1 MKALAPRAPFP
12 GSPGGW
18 ELEENPGTEKEAG
31 TRGNVQR
38 PGAGQRET
46 HRERQKEMEG
56 ARKKKKEKMEGA
68 KKRDGESDRG
78 EQTQVDIIGRHPEG
92 LK

>member
-1 MKALAPRAPFP
+1 MKALAPRASFP

-18 ELEENPGTEKEAG
+18 RREENPGTEKEAG

-46 HRERQKEMEG
+46 NRERQKEI
-56 ARKKKKEKMEGA
+56 EGA
-68 KKRDGESDRG
+68 KNRHGESARENGPRQTSLEDTQRG
-78 EQTQVDIIGRHPEG
+78 
-92 LK
+92 

>member
-46 HRERQKEMEG
+46 HRERKNKWKELKKKKRKKERKKKRNWKELKKEMER
-56 ARKKKKEKMEGA
+56 AT
-68 KKRDGESDRG
+68 GENRP
-78 EQTQVDIIGRHPEG
+78 R
-92 LK
+92 